1 PAGRTARSGCR
12 RAFRE
17 KAPFKTFKKRRSFH
31 GREPLSAGFAGRL
44 PSLFFR
50 QKIRREVLLVEEAL
64 QALGTLVG
72 NLGFPI
78 AVCVFLLVRIEGRLS
93 ELAASIAEL
102 ARAVEAGRK

>member
-1 PAGRTARSGCR
+1 VPPGVPGKSPVQ
-12 RAFRE
+12 E
-17 KAPFKTFKKRRSFH
+17 APFVSWEGTAGSRFCRAASLPLFPKKI
-31 GREPLSAGFAGRL
+31 
-44 PSLFFR
+44 
-50 QKIRREVLLVEEAL
+50 KREVLLVEEAL
-64 QALGTLVG
+64 QALGALVG